1 MIKLDKNTK
10 NQLIELYKT
19 KKIGLEGNILKLIDC
34 DGDEEFS
41 SYVKESIDRDKD
53 SRRKRLDITK
63 QVQSQNNDLTKW
75 KNENER
81 VNKELTSA
89 LEEAEESNK
98 AMLVAKQEAEDSL
111 EEAQNARVEAE
122 NARIEAENA
131 RVEAEKAR
139 QEAENAKTSAEN
151 DLDLIQKKSQ
161 FELIGTIVRV
171 ALWVI
176 LGVGVVTTA
185 MYLLALSMGLDTS
198 VIGSTWSNIIG
209 ILLTN
214 AFSIVGTIMG
224 VKYASEKS
232 DK

>member
-1 MIKLDKNTK
+1 MKLDKSTK

-19 KKIGLEGNILKLIDC
+19 KKIGLEGNILKLIEP
-34 DGDEEFS
+34 DGDEEFT
-41 SYVKESIDRDKD
+41 SYIKESIDRDKD

-63 QVQSQNNDLTKW
+63 QVQSQNADLTKW

-98 AMLVAKQEAEDSL
+98 SMLVSKQEAEDSL
-111 EEAQNARVEAE
+111 EEAQKARFEAE
-122 NARIEAENA
+122 KARQ
-131 RVEAEKAR
+131 EAEKAR
-139 QEAENAKTSAEN
+139 QEAENAKISAEN
-151 DLDLIQKKSQ
+151 NLDLIQKKSQ

-176 LGVGVVTTA
+176 LGVGIVTTG
-185 MYLLALSMGLDTS
+185 MYLLALSMGLDTT
-198 VIGSTWSNIIG
+198 VIASTWSNIIG

-224 VKYASEKS
+224 VKYASESNMKN
-232 DK
+232 

>member
-1 MIKLDKNTK
+1 MIKLDKNTR
-10 NQLIELYKT
+10 NQLIELFKT
-19 KKIGLEGNILKLIDC
+19 KKIGLEGNILKLIDP
-34 DGDEEFS
+34 DGDEEFA
-41 SYVKESIDRDKD
+41 SYVKDSIEKDKD

-63 QVQSQNNDLTKW
+63 QVQSQNNDLVKW

-81 VNKELTSA
+81 VNKELTIA
-89 LEEAEESNK
+89 LEEAKESNEG
-98 AMLVAKQEAEDSL
+98 MLVAKQEAEDSL

-122 NARIEAENA
+122 KARIEAENA
-131 RVEAEKAR
+131 RVEAESAR
-139 QEAENAKTSAEN
+139 VEAENAKIAAES

-176 LGVGVVTTA
+176 LGVGVVTTG
-185 MYLLALSMGLDTS
+185 MYLIALSTGLDTS

-224 VKYASEKS
+224 VKYASEKK
-232 DK
+232 D

>member
-1 MIKLDKNTK
+1 MKLDKSTK

-19 KKIGLEGNILKLIDC
+19 KKIGLEGNILKLIEP
-34 DGDEEFS
+34 DGDEEFT
-41 SYVKESIDRDKD
+41 SYIKESIDRDKD

-63 QVQSQNNDLTKW
+63 QVQSQNADLTKW

-98 AMLVAKQEAEDSL
+98 SMLVAKQEAEDSL
-111 EEAQNARVEAE
+111 EEAQKARF
-122 NARIEAENA
+122 
-131 RVEAEKAR
+131 EAEKAR
-139 QEAENAKTSAEN
+139 QEAENAKISAEN
-151 DLDLIQKKSQ
+151 NLDLIQKKSQ
-161 FELIGTIVRV
+161 FELIGTIVKV

-176 LGVGVVTTA
+176 LGVGIVTTG
-185 MYLLALSMGLDTS
+185 MYLLALSMGLDTT
-198 VIGSTWSNIIG
+198 VIASTWSNIIG

-224 VKYASEKS
+224 VKYASESNMKN
-232 DK
+232 

>member
-19 KKIGLEGNILKLIDC
+19 KKIGLEGNILKLIDP
-34 DGDEEFS
+34 DGDEEFT
-41 SYVKESIDRDKD
+41 SYIKESIDRDKD

-63 QVQSQNNDLTKW
+63 QVQTQNTDLNKW

-81 VNKELTSA
+81 VNKELTLA

-111 EEAQNARVEAE
+111 EEAQTARVEAE
-122 NARIEAENA
+122 SA

-139 QEAENAKTSAEN
+139 QEAENAKISAEN

-176 LGVGVVTTA
+176 LGVGVVTTG
-185 MYLLALSMGLDTS
+185 MYLIALSTGLDTS

-224 VKYASEKS
+224 VKYASEKK
-232 DK
+232 D

>member
-10 NQLIELYKT
+10 SQLIELYKT
-19 KKIGLEGNILKLIDC
+19 KKIGLEGNILKLIDS

-41 SYVKESIDRDKD
+41 YYVKESIDRDKD

-122 NARIEAENA
+122 NAR
-131 RVEAEKAR
+131 VEAEKAR
-139 QEAENAKTSAEN
+139 QEAENAKISAES

-176 LGVGVVTTA
+176 LGVGGVTTA
-185 MYLLALSMGLDTS
+185 MYLVALSTGLDTT

>member
-19 KKIGLEGNILKLIDC
+19 KKIGLEGNILKLIDA
-34 DGDEEFS
+34 DGDEEFM
-41 SYVKESIDRDKD
+41 SYIKESIDRDKD

-63 QVQSQNNDLTKW
+63 QVQSQNTDLTKW

-81 VNKELTSA
+81 VNKELTIA

-111 EEAQNARVEAE
+111 EEAQTARVEAE
-122 NARIEAENA
+122 SA

-139 QEAENAKTSAEN
+139 QEAENAKIAAES

-176 LGVGVVTTA
+176 LGVGVVTTG
-185 MYLLALSMGLDTS
+185 MYLIALSTGLDTS

-224 VKYASEKS
+224 VKYASEKK
-232 DK
+232 D

>member
-19 KKIGLEGNILKLIDC
+19 KKIGLEGNILKLIDP
-34 DGDEEFS
+34 DGDEEFT
-41 SYVKESIDRDKD
+41 SYIKESIDRDKD

-63 QVQSQNNDLTKW
+63 QVQTQNTDLNKW

-81 VNKELTSA
+81 VNKELTLA

-111 EEAQNARVEAE
+111 EEAQTARVEAE
-122 NARIEAENA
+122 SA

-139 QEAENAKTSAEN
+139 QEAENAKISAEN

-176 LGVGVVTTA
+176 LGVGVITTG
-185 MYLLALSMGLDTS
+185 MYIIALSTGLDTS

-224 VKYASEKS
+224 VKYASEKK
-232 DK
+232 D

>member
-19 KKIGLEGNILKLIDC
+19 KKIGLEGNILKLIDA
-34 DGDEEFS
+34 DGDEEFM
-41 SYVKESIDRDKD
+41 SYIKESIDRDKD

-63 QVQSQNNDLTKW
+63 QVQSQNTDLTKW

-81 VNKELTSA
+81 VNKELTIA

-98 AMLVAKQEAEDSL
+98 AMLVAKQEAEYSL
-111 EEAQNARVEAE
+111 EEAQTARVEAE
-122 NARIEAENA
+122 SA

-139 QEAENAKTSAEN
+139 QEAENAKIAAES

-176 LGVGVVTTA
+176 LGVGVVTTG
-185 MYLLALSMGLDTS
+185 MYLIALSTGLDTI

-224 VKYASEKS
+224 VKYASEKK
-232 DK
+232 D

>member
-19 KKIGLEGNILKLIDC
+19 KKIGLEGNILKLIDA
-34 DGDEEFS
+34 DGDEEFM
-41 SYVKESIDRDKD
+41 SYIKESIDRDKD

-63 QVQSQNNDLTKW
+63 QVQSQNTDLTKW

-81 VNKELTSA
+81 VNKELTIA

-111 EEAQNARVEAE
+111 EEAQTARVEAE
-122 NARIEAENA
+122 SA

-139 QEAENAKTSAEN
+139 QEAENAKIAAES

-176 LGVGVVTTA
+176 LGVRVVTTG
-185 MYLLALSMGLDTS
+185 MYLIALSTGLDTI

-224 VKYASEKS
+224 VKYASEKK
-232 DK
+232 D

>member
-10 NQLIELYKT
+10 KQLIELYKT
-19 KKIGLEGNILKLIDC
+19 KKISLEGNILKLIDP
-34 DGDEEFS
+34 DGDEEFA
-41 SYVKESIDRDKD
+41 SYIKDSIEKDKD
-53 SRRKRLDITK
+53 VRRKRLDITK
-63 QVQSQNNDLTKW
+63 QVQSQNNDLVKW

-81 VNKELTSA
+81 VNKELTIA
-89 LEEAEESNK
+89 LEEAKESNEGI
-98 AMLVAKQEAEDSL
+98 LVAKQETEDSL
-111 EEAQNARVEAE
+111 EEAQIARVEAESARVEAESARVEAE
-122 NARIEAENA
+122 NAKIVAE
-131 RVEAEKAR
+131 
-139 QEAENAKTSAEN
+139 S

-176 LGVGVVTTA
+176 LGVGVVTTV
-185 MYLLALSMGLDTS
+185 MYLIALSMGLDTS

-224 VKYASEKS
+224 VKYASEKK
-232 DK
+232 D